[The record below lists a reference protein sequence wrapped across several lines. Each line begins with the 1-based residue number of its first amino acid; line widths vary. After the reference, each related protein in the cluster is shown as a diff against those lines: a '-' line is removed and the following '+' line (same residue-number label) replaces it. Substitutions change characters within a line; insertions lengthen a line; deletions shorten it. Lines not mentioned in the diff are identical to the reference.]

1 MAIKLI
7 TDSTSDLPPELA
19 QQWDITV
26 IPCYVNFDDRSYQ
39 DGVNIDPDEFFRLLS
54 TSPRLPTTSQP
65 TPNDFFEVY
74 KGLADQGH
82 DIVSVHLS
90 AKFSGTLNSAI
101 QAREQLLSSQ
111 SGNPARVE
119 VIDSYT
125 ASVGLGLIVLEV
137 ARVIRDGSS
146 YEQVVEAARSS
157 IARTQSYF
165 ILDTLEYLQKGGRIG
180 KASAF
185 LGSILKI
192 KPILT
197 IREGEVH
204 PVERARSLDRGLQ
217 RLVSITQEASPLKRL
232 GVVHSATDSE
242 AESLK
247 SRLGSLLP
255 EGEIMVTRFGPVL
268 GTYVG
273 PGAMGIAMMT

>member
-7 TDSTSDLPPELA
+7 TDSTCDLPPELA

-39 DGVNIDPDEFFRLLS
+39 DGVNIGPDEFFRLLK

-111 SGNPARVE
+111 SGRPARVE

-125 ASVGLGLIVLEV
+125 ASVGLGLIVLEA
-137 ARVIRDGSS
+137 ARVIRDGAS
-146 YEQVVEAARSS
+146 YEQVVEAAQSS
-157 IARTQSYF
+157 VARTQSYF

-273 PGAMGIAMMT
+273 PGAMGIAMMS